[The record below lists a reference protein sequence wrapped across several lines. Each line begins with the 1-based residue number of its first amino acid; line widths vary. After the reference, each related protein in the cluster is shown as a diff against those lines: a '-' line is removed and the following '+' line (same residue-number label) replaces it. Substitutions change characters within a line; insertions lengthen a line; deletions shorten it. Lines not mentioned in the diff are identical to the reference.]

1 LGFGLGFGAVVFFC
15 GAGEMVCGVFVA
27 TAPPTRAGVASE
39 AAAAAAAAVAAT
51 FVVFFTGV
59 TTTFENNN
67 QLKIQYN

>member
-39 AAAAAAAAVAAT
+39 AAAAVAAT